1 LKGKIKTIIRDKSFG
16 FISTDDGNDV
26 FFHRSSLDDSDV
38 GFDAL
43 EEGNEVEFDMEQGP
57 KGPRAANLKVTQ

>member
-1 LKGKIKTIIRDKSFG
+1 MKGKIKTIIRDKSFG
-16 FISTDDGNDV
+16 FISTDEGNDV